1 MPRECT
7 NQAAPFLGLPGSLN
21 RTLNALCVPV
31 LDGQPTGDEEL
42 ALVRKILKL
51 LNHKRPGSGSGDAK
65 AVEIDLDALP
75 YLGDHGLIRRIFEG
89 PCVALRP
96 QERRLFDMLSH
107 HLGSDALRRC

>member
-7 NQAAPFLGLPGSLN
+7 NQAAPFLGLPGCLN

-51 LNHKRPGSGSGDAK
+51 LIHEPPGSGSGDTK

-75 YLGDHGLIRRIFEG
+75 YLGDHGLIRRIFER
-89 PCVALRP
+89 PRVALRP
-96 QERRLFDMLSH
+96 QERSLLDMLAH
-107 HLGSDALRRC
+107 HVSSDTLR